1 MLNAKIRGLEE
12 GYRLKEEDYNNLK
25 KKVDE

>member
-12 GYRLKEEDYNNLK
+12 GYRLKEEDYKTLK
-25 KKVDE
+25 